1 MNWAAVLL
9 HPRHAYGSPSTTL
22 LLFIGYKYMQ
32 GVGTE
37 NRSYSIDLWN
47 QLTVCMLYKAT
58 IRHILKYFRI

>member
-37 NRSYSIDLWN
+37 NRSYSIDLMSR
-47 QLTVCMLYKAT
+47 LIVRMVYEIK
-58 IRHILKYFRI
+58 ILR

>member
-37 NRSYSIDLWN
+37 NRSYSIDLMSR
-47 QLTVCMLYKAT
+47 LIVRMFSKIK
-58 IRHILKYFRI
+58 IRHILGF

>member
-37 NRSYSIDLWN
+37 NLSFSISLWN
-47 QLTVCMLYKAT
+47 ELIIRMLYKVT
-58 IRHILKYFRI
+58 IRQNILGFE

>member
-37 NRSYSIDLWN
+37 NLSFSISLCN
-47 QLTVCMLYKAT
+47 ELIIRMLYKVT
-58 IRHILKYFRI
+58 IRHILGFE

>member
-47 QLTVCMLYKAT
+47 QLTPEGCK
-58 IRHILKYFRI
+58 LKTVQSGF